1 MRSVEVVVIGQ
12 GLAGTTL
19 AWSLYR
25 RQWSAVIVEKNFMNS
40 SSHIA
45 AGLATPITGRRLVP
59 CWEWSTAKAHADRS
73 YRLAESLTAS
83 KFWYT
88 QTALR
93 LFASADEQAQF
104 SRREETAATLMMPY
118 AERDWGA
125 DGQRFDNTWGGFQM
139 PDAARLETAKYLEV
153 SRDFFEKQ
161 GWYYR
166 AAIDSHRDLEVDD
179 HGFTFPT
186 LGLRSRWLIL
196 AEGFQPAPHPW
207 FPSLPLAPC
216 QGDILTLR
224 IPQLHEQRVLHRG
237 VWLTP
242 CSPDEGAG
250 SDTYL
255 AGSTYLW
262 DRCDGVVRAEQRE
275 RLLDRL
281 RAFLR
286 VPIEI
291 LDHRT
296 AVRPTSFDQK
306 PLLGPSPRHPRLWIC
321 NGLGSK
327 GALYGP
333 WMAEWLL
340 DAMQQRSAI
349 PPALRWDRRGAASAA
364 VPGETR

>member
-12 GLAGTTL
+12 GVAGTTL
-19 AWSLYR
+19 GWSLYR
-25 RQWSAVIVEKNFMNS
+25 RQCSAVIVEKNFTNS

-59 CWEWSTAKAHADRS
+59 CWEWSTAKAHADRG
-73 YRLAESLTAS
+73 YGLAESLTAS
-83 KFWYT
+83 KFWHA

-104 SRREETAATLMMPY
+104 NRREGTAAALVMPY
-118 AERDWGA
+118 GEREQGE
-125 DGQRFDNTWGGFQM
+125 DGHRFDNAWGGFQM
-139 PDAARLETAKYLEV
+139 PGAARLETAKYLEA

-161 GWYYR
+161 GWYCR
-166 AAIDSHRDLEVDD
+166 AAIDSRRDIEVDD
-179 HGFTFPT
+179 DGFTLPA
-186 LGLRSRWLIL
+186 LGLRCRWLIL
-196 AEGFQPAPHPW
+196 AEGYQPTPHPW
-207 FPSLPLAPC
+207 FPALPLAPC

-224 IPQLHEQRVLHRG
+224 IPQLRERRTLHRG
-237 VWLTP
+237 LWLTP
-242 CSPDEGAG
+242 WSPDEGAG

-255 AGSTYLW
+255 AGSTYRW
-262 DRCDGVVRAEQRE
+262 GRCDGVVQAEQRAELLE
-275 RLLDRL
+275 RLRT
-281 RAFLR
+281 FLR
-286 VPIEI
+286 VPLEL

-327 GALYGP
+327 GALYAP

-340 DAMQQRSAI
+340 DAMLQRSEI
-349 PPALRWDRRGAASAA
+349 PPALRWDRRGTASLA